1 MLQKQHQQLSEDVLT
16 NNSAL
21 ELNDEL
27 QQLKCLNRHSY
38 NGSFNYQTFEQ
49 QQQQLQE
56 LQKQQEHQTKSTEA
70 LGVLLQYLVYDVST
84 F

>member
-1 MLQKQHQQLSEDVLT
+1 M
-16 NNSAL
+16 

-49 QQQQLQE
+49 QQQQLLE
-56 LQKQQEHQTKSTEA
+56 LQKQHEHQTKSTEA
-70 LGVLLQYLVYDVST
+70 LGVLLQYLVYDVSNIHHT
-84 F
+84 HIHSLIHSTTSLNG